1 VPGQQLV
8 IAIGAVHLSEIEVRR
23 PAILGF
29 LLPAALLATQG
40 RTLVTLI
47 HQNAARPIDVGSGG
61 DDRSLS
67 LSVSVARLWCLPV
80 TGVDRAG
87 DLSSNHRDQSAFA
100 SAASAPVPPSFELVT
115 QFESL
120 GDNGEFGLVQ
130 RLCRQEPLGLFR
142 FATINL
148 RNLSRGLR
156 CDFGGIG
163 DPDHLRLI
171 DDSRDYVVYDQTYA
185 ITYRTHVNKDSNVD
199 DDFLAR
205 QSSELKLFADKL
217 MQDVRN
223 ASKIFILKRN
233 EPLTEPEVW
242 PVFVA
247 LNKHADNTLLWVTPT
262 VEGRPPGTVE
272 RIADGLLRGYID
284 RSAPPTAPQDMSL
297 EVWLEICRNAW
308 SLVHDFSQSGP
319 AIYPTPQTAPNQII
333 NRGSDNAVVDI
344 EAIGDFALRPV
355 ADMEFQSLAA
365 PDIAL
370 PASPRFT
377 FGSFPGELAASY
389 YRQFGIGSVGIHKA
403 RNVALSG
410 EFLISRDEVYFR
422 CPEMNVHEAHIRGE
436 LNRLAIA
443 GKTMREMRLPGQYV
457 ALAGPG
463 NRVYGHWLIEYLPKI
478 GLLDV
483 AGYDVRNLRY
493 LIPNSAQRYVHE
505 WLYLLGIRPEQVFV
519 YDCDRDVITADELLM
534 PTVMHNGVRVSSL
547 LQKVAT
553 FMLGQI
559 GRDHDLKAS
568 AHGPRILLSRGKTS
582 QSRKLLNRAAIE
594 EIAARQG
601 FAVVQPEQLSLLEQI
616 ELFHG
621 ARAIIGEYGSALHGS
636 IFSPAGT
643 VVCSLRGTN
652 AHPGFIQSGIGAV
665 LEQPTGYVFGASEGA
680 DSNAGFHV
688 DEPTFKA
695 CMDLIFNPALL

>member
-1 VPGQQLV
+1 
-8 IAIGAVHLSEIEVRR
+8 
-23 PAILGF
+23 
-29 LLPAALLATQG
+29 
-40 RTLVTLI
+40 
-47 HQNAARPIDVGSGG
+47 
-61 DDRSLS
+61 
-67 LSVSVARLWCLPV
+67 LPV

-87 DLSSNHRDQSAFA
+87 DLSSNHGDQSAFA

-142 FATINL
+142 FSTIDL

-156 CDFGGIG
+156 CDFVGIG
-163 DPDHLRLI
+163 DLDNLRFI
-171 DDSRDYVVYDQTYA
+171 DAGREYVVYDPSYA
-185 ITYRTHVNKDSNVD
+185 IAYRTHVNKASNID

-205 QSSELKLFADKL
+205 QSSELKLLAEKL
-217 MQDVRN
+217 VQDVRN
-223 ASKIFILKRN
+223 AGKIFVLKRN
-233 EPLTEPEVW
+233 EPLAEPEVW

-247 LNKHADNTLLWVTPT
+247 LNKHVDNALLWIVPA

-272 RIADGLLRGYID
+272 RIAGGVLKGYID
-284 RSAPPTAPQDMSL
+284 SFAPPMAPQDISL

-308 SLVHDFSQSGP
+308 SLVYDTSQHAP
-319 AIYPTPQTAPNQII
+319 AILPTRRASPDPII
-333 NRGSDNAVVDI
+333 NRGSENAVVNI

-365 PDIAL
+365 PDLAL
-370 PASPRFT
+370 PVSPRFT

-389 YRQFGIGSVGIHKA
+389 YRQFGIGSVGIHRA

-436 LNRLAIA
+436 LDRLSNA

-478 GLLDV
+478 GLLDT
-483 AGYDVRNLRY
+483 AGYDIKGLRY
-493 LIPNSAQRYVHE
+493 LIPSSSQRYVHE
-505 WLYLLGIRPEQVFV
+505 WLYLLGVKPEQVIV
-519 YDCDRDVITADELLM
+519 YDCDRDVVIADELLM
-534 PTVMHNGVRVSSL
+534 PTVMHNGVRASPL
-547 LQKVAT
+547 LQKIAT
-553 FMLGQI
+553 FMLSQI
-559 GRDHDLKAS
+559 GRVHDLRAS
-568 AHGPRILLSRGKTS
+568 AHGQRVLLSRGKTS

-594 EIAARQG
+594 EMAARHG
-601 FAVVQPEQLSLLEQI
+601 FAIVQPEQLSLLEQI
-616 ELFHG
+616 ELFYG

-636 IFSPAGT
+636 IFSQAGT
-643 VVCSLRGTN
+643 VVCALRGTN

-665 LEQPTGYVFGASEGA
+665 LKQPTGYVFGASEGA

-695 CMDLIFNPALL
+695 CMDLAFNPALL